1 MRSFRPALRVA
12 PIVLVPFCPQFHLM
26 QICMAR
32 LGSLFRSTVEVTK
45 PLTNPPNW
53 IAPPADLIGIEV
65 QIIAVNEVRI
75 DEGRQQILRRGNCM
89 KIAVEMEIDLVAR
102 LDLREATPGGTS
114 FHAEDSAKRR
124 FVRGQDGLL
133 AHLGESL
140 YQAFSR
146 DSLALA
152 GSSERGCG
160 NENQVSASRQ
170 GRS

>member
-65 QIIAVNEVRI
+65 QIIAMKKMGVHQRRE
-75 DEGRQQILRRGNCM
+75 QIVG
-89 KIAVEMEIDLVAR
+89 
-102 LDLREATPGGTS
+102 
-114 FHAEDSAKRR
+114 
-124 FVRGQDGLL
+124 
-133 AHLGESL
+133 
-140 YQAFSR
+140 
-146 DSLALA
+146 
-152 GSSERGCG
+152 
-160 NENQVSASRQ
+160 
-170 GRS
+170 